1 MQQRLCNAGFTLL
14 GLLIPAAGAA
24 AHGMASIATTLLL
37 RLLCIAFFFLF
48 SSLHAACTTAA
59 LDDVS
64 SSSGEIHLDPATA
77 GGFGSQEQ
85 EEEETLRFPDNE
97 MTTLQLLKPGAGHSR
112 LELNRMTLEKLAS
125 IEEPIAFVSVVGPYH
140 G

>member
-1 MQQRLCNAGFTLL
+1 
-14 GLLIPAAGAA
+14 
-24 AHGMASIATTLLL
+24 MASIATTLLRLPLLL

-64 SSSGEIHLDPATA
+64 SSSSSSGEIHLDPAAA

-85 EEEETLRFPDNE
+85 GEEEEETLRFPDNE
-97 MTTLQLLKPGAGHSR
+97 VTTLQLLKPGAGHSR
-112 LELNRMTLEKLAS
+112 LELNQMTLEKLAS

>member
-1 MQQRLCNAGFTLL
+1 
-14 GLLIPAAGAA
+14 
-24 AHGMASIATTLLL
+24 MASIATTLLRLPLLL

-64 SSSGEIHLDPATA
+64 SSSSSGGEIHLDPAAA

-85 EEEETLRFPDNE
+85 EEEEEEETLRFPDNE
-97 MTTLQLLKPGAGHSR
+97 VTTLQLLKPGAGHSR
-112 LELNRMTLEKLAS
+112 LELNQMTLEKLAS

>member
-1 MQQRLCNAGFTLL
+1 MASVATTLL
-14 GLLIPAAGAA
+14 RLP
-24 AHGMASIATTLLL
+24 LLL

-64 SSSGEIHLDPATA
+64 SSSSNGEIHLDPAAA

-85 EEEETLRFPDNE
+85 EEEEETLRFPDNE

-112 LELNRMTLEKLAS
+112 LELNRMALEKLAS

>member
-1 MQQRLCNAGFTLL
+1 
-14 GLLIPAAGAA
+14 
-24 AHGMASIATTLLL
+24 MASIVTTLLRLPLLL

-64 SSSGEIHLDPATA
+64 SSSSSGEIHLDPAAA

-85 EEEETLRFPDNE
+85 EEEEEETLRFPDNE

>member
-1 MQQRLCNAGFTLL
+1 
-14 GLLIPAAGAA
+14 
-24 AHGMASIATTLLL
+24 MASIVTTLLRLPLLL

-64 SSSGEIHLDPATA
+64 SSSSSSSGEIHPDPAAA

-85 EEEETLRFPDNE
+85 EEEEETLRFPDNE

>member
-1 MQQRLCNAGFTLL
+1 
-14 GLLIPAAGAA
+14 
-24 AHGMASIATTLLL
+24 MASIATTLLRLPLLL
-37 RLLCIAFFFLF
+37 RLLCIAFFVLF

-59 LDDVS
+59 LDDVRS
-64 SSSGEIHLDPATA
+64 SSSGEIHLDPAAA
-77 GGFGSQEQ
+77 GGFGTQEQ
-85 EEEETLRFPDNE
+85 EEEEEETLRFPDNE

>member
-1 MQQRLCNAGFTLL
+1 MASVATTLL
-14 GLLIPAAGAA
+14 RLP
-24 AHGMASIATTLLL
+24 LLL

-64 SSSGEIHLDPATA
+64 SSSSNGEIHLDPAAA

-85 EEEETLRFPDNE
+85 EEEEETLRFPDNE

>member
-1 MQQRLCNAGFTLL
+1 
-14 GLLIPAAGAA
+14 
-24 AHGMASIATTLLL
+24 MASIATTLLRLPLLL

-64 SSSGEIHLDPATA
+64 SSSSSGGEIHLDPAAA

-85 EEEETLRFPDNE
+85 GEEEEETLRFPDNE
-97 MTTLQLLKPGAGHSR
+97 VTTLQLLKPGAGHSR
-112 LELNRMTLEKLAS
+112 LELNQMTLEKLAS

>member
-1 MQQRLCNAGFTLL
+1 
-14 GLLIPAAGAA
+14 
-24 AHGMASIATTLLL
+24 MASIATTLLRLPLLL

-64 SSSGEIHLDPATA
+64 SSSSSSGEIHLDPAAA

-85 EEEETLRFPDNE
+85 EEEEEETLRFPDNE
-97 MTTLQLLKPGAGHSR
+97 VTTLQLLKPGAGHSR
-112 LELNRMTLEKLAS
+112 LELNQMTLEKLAS

>member
-1 MQQRLCNAGFTLL
+1 ML
-14 GLLIPAAGAA
+14 GLLVAAATA
-24 AHGMASIATTLLL
+24 AHGMASIATTLLRLPLLL

-64 SSSGEIHLDPATA
+64 SSSSSGGEIHLDPAAA
-77 GGFGSQEQ
+77 GGFGSQEHGE

-97 MTTLQLLKPGAGHSR
+97 VTTLQLLKPGAGHSR
-112 LELNRMTLEKLAS
+112 LELNQMTLEKLAS

>member
-1 MQQRLCNAGFTLL
+1 LL
-14 GLLIPAAGAA
+14 GLLVAAVTA
-24 AHGMASIATTLLL
+24 AHGMASIATTLLRLPLLL

-59 LDDVS
+59 LDDVISS
-64 SSSGEIHLDPATA
+64 SSSGEIHLDPAAA

-85 EEEETLRFPDNE
+85 EEEEEKEETLRFPDNE
-97 MTTLQLLKPGAGHSR
+97 VTTLQLLKPGAGHSR
-112 LELNRMTLEKLAS
+112 LDLNQMTLEKLAS

>member
-1 MQQRLCNAGFTLL
+1 
-14 GLLIPAAGAA
+14 
-24 AHGMASIATTLLL
+24 MASIATTLLRLPLLL

-64 SSSGEIHLDPATA
+64 SSSSSGGEIHLDPAAA
-77 GGFGSQEQ
+77 GGFGSQEHGE

-97 MTTLQLLKPGAGHSR
+97 VTTLQLLKPGAGHSR
-112 LELNRMTLEKLAS
+112 LELNQMTLEKLAS